1 MLRSLSDAGRRLAA
15 KATMARPP
23 AGWMQRDDV
32 HMGTAIHVEL
42 WADSPAQGREA
53 IDAVMAEMQRI
64 DWAMSPVKPSSE
76 LARINREAHAGPVP
90 VSTEMFDLLTR
101 AQAFSRFSD
110 GAFDITFASVGD
122 LYDYRAG
129 VAPDDAA
136 VDAARA
142 AVGWWQLELDP
153 ASRSVRFAREGMR
166 IDLGGFAKGHAVD
179 RAARLVAGLGI
190 QHAIVSAGGDSR
202 VIGDRLGR
210 PWTVAVADPRQP
222 GRVVAVLPLQDC
234 SVSTSGDYERYFVRN
249 GVRCHHIL
257 DPRTGRS
264 PATVRSV
271 TVLADDGLTSEALS
285 KCVFVLGVERGL
297 QLVAAVPGADAVVVD
312 AQGRLHASAG
322 LLNAGQPTPSS

>member
-1 MLRSLSDAGRRLAA
+1 MLRSLSNAA
-15 KATMARPP
+15 QRWTARAATARPQ

-42 WADSPAQGREA
+42 WADDADEGRAA

-76 LARINREAHAGPVP
+76 LARINRDAHAGPVP
-90 VSTEMFDLLTR
+90 VSSEMFDLLSR
-101 AQAFSRFSD
+101 ALAFSRFSD
-110 GAFDITFASVGD
+110 GAFDITFASVGH

-129 VAPDDAA
+129 VAPDEQA
-136 VDAARA
+136 VAEARQ
-142 AVGWWQLELDP
+142 AVGWWQLELD
-153 ASRSVRFAREGMR
+153 ALTRSVRFAREGMR

-179 RAARLVAGLGI
+179 RAARLLAERGI

-202 VIGDRLGR
+202 VIGDRMGR
-210 PWTVAVADPRQP
+210 PWTVAVADPRRP
-222 GRVVAVLPLQDC
+222 GQVVALLPLQDC
-234 SVSTSGDYERYFVRN
+234 SVSTSGDYERFFIRN
-249 GVRCHHIL
+249 GMRFHHIL

-264 PATVRSV
+264 PSAVHSV

-312 AQGRLHASAG
+312 ADNRLHYSPG
-322 LLNAGQPTPSS
+322 LLAAGAARG